1 MMETQEAATDLFS
14 RDEEYQ
20 RLRQQHQE
28 HERRLQEFAA
38 KGFLSEE
45 EDLEEKRLKKEK
57 LAIKDH
63 MEAIVRRY
71 RENAHA

>member
-1 MMETQEAATDLFS
+1 MMETREAAPDLVAH
-14 RDEEYQ
+14 DDEYQ
-20 RLRQQHQE
+20 RLRHQHQE
-28 HERRLQEFAA
+28 HERRIQEFAA
-38 KGFLSEE
+38 KPHLTEA

-63 MEAIVRRY
+63 MEAILRRY

>member
-1 MMETQEAATDLFS
+1 MEIQEAAQDLIAH
-14 RDEEYQ
+14 DDEYQ
-20 RLRQQHQE
+20 RLRQEHQE

-38 KGFLSEE
+38 KPHLTEE
-45 EDLEEKRLKKEK
+45 EDLEEKKLKKEK

-63 MEAIVRRY
+63 MEAILRRY

>member
-1 MMETQEAATDLFS
+1 MEIQEASQDLVS
-14 RDEEYQ
+14 HDDEYQ

-28 HERRLQEFAA
+28 HERRLQELAA
-38 KGFLSEE
+38 KPHLTDE
-45 EDLEEKRLKKEK
+45 EDIQEKKLKKEK

-63 MEAIVRRY
+63 MEAILRRY